1 MTSKNYEYHTLYID
15 HIFGFNFSPNLTFIA
30 QLFKIKW
37 RHYPDGSIPRKIRLG
52 SYVNLN
58 RFVDSCCPMSHR
70 RWLIWALMIA
80 WQDLIAVCTA
90 LVSKIR
96 LADNEVVD
104 NESVDYEKDR
114 ILDDRNG
121 LVLDKSRRVEIVENG
136 KRWVKGLKFCSQC
149 LWYYCKCSVST
160 VLTVSTY

>member
-1 MTSKNYEYHTLYID
+1 MV
-15 HIFGFNFSPNLTFIA
+15 
-30 QLFKIKW
+30 
-37 RHYPDGSIPRKIRLG
+37 PRKFGLTWTG
-52 SYVNLN
+52 SRTIYVH
-58 RFVDSCCPMSHR
+58 S
-70 RWLIWALMIA
+70 ALMRA
-80 WQDLIAVCTA
+80 CKDLIAVCTA

-136 KRWVKGLKFCSQC
+136 KR
-149 LWYYCKCSVST
+149 
-160 VLTVSTY
+160 

>member
-1 MTSKNYEYHTLYID
+1 MV
-15 HIFGFNFSPNLTFIA
+15 
-30 QLFKIKW
+30 
-37 RHYPDGSIPRKIRLG
+37 PRKFGLTWAG
-52 SYVNLN
+52 SQTIYV
-58 RFVDSCCPMSHR
+58 HA
-70 RWLIWALMIA
+70 ALMRA
-80 WQDLIAVCTA
+80 YKDLIAVCTA

-136 KRWVKGLKFCSQC
+136 KR
-149 LWYYCKCSVST
+149 
-160 VLTVSTY
+160 

>member
-1 MTSKNYEYHTLYID
+1 MWTRT
-15 HIFGFNFSPNLTFIA
+15 
-30 QLFKIKW
+30 
-37 RHYPDGSIPRKIRLG
+37 GSWI
-52 SYVNLN
+52 SYS
-58 RFVDSCCPMSHR
+58 R
-70 RWLIWALMIA
+70 WALMRA

-136 KRWVKGLKFCSQC
+136 KRWVLGLKVVNVP
-149 LWYYCKCSVST
+149 L
-160 VLTVSTY
+160 VLL